1 MVSKGTLMTSSYKKK
16 ENRYDPSFLTHWSSK
31 VRSQD
36 DDTYSFHDEVGKQIN
51 ISSEPGV

>member
-1 MVSKGTLMTSSYKKK
+1 MVSKGTQMTSSYKKK
-16 ENRYDPSFLTHWSSK
+16 ENRYDPSFLTHWSPI

-36 DDTYSFHDEVGKQIN
+36 DDTYSFPDEVGKQIS